1 MSGDRGTDGGS
12 ALYAVER
19 QQALLATLRATGRIE
34 AARAAEELRV
44 TTETI
49 RKDLSELEHQ
59 GLLRRVRGG
68 AVAGDGLSFEPAVPA
83 RTEYTD
89 EKKRIARRAVEEL
102 PRQGTILIDAGST
115 CTYFAEMIPPDRDL
129 TVFTNTL
136 TIALALVSRP
146 RLTVYTTGGRVRE
159 RTYAQV
165 EGWALRALRE
175 INVDVAFLGC
185 NGIDVEA
192 GLTTPDPAEADIKRE
207 MFAIAGRRVLL
218 TDHSKIGHASLR
230 RYGSVDDLDLM
241 ITDTGIARADAA
253 RLAAAGLELVRA

>member
-1 MSGDRGTDGGS
+1 MSGSRGQDGGS

-19 QQALLATLRATGRIE
+19 QQSLLATLRATGRVE
-34 AARAAEELRV
+34 VARAAEELHV

-68 AVAGDGLSFEPAVPA
+68 AVAGEGLSFEPAVPA

-89 EKKRIARRAVEEL
+89 EKKRIARRALREL
-102 PRQGTILIDAGST
+102 PRQGTVLIDAGST
-115 CTYFAEMIPPDRDL
+115 TTYFAEMIPGDRDL

-159 RTYAQV
+159 RTFAEV

-185 NGIDVEA
+185 NGVDVDA
-192 GLTTPDPAEADIKRE
+192 GLTTPDPVEADIKRE
-207 MFAIAGRRVLL
+207 MFGIARRRVLL

-230 RYGSVDDLDLM
+230 RYGSVGDIDLM
-241 ITDTGIARADAA
+241 ITDTGIADADAD
-253 RLAAAGLELVRA
+253 RLTAAGVELVRA

>member
-1 MSGDRGTDGGS
+1 MSGSRGTDGG

-19 QQALLATLRATGRIE
+19 QQALLATLRATGRVE
-34 AARAAEELRV
+34 VARASAELGV
-44 TTETI
+44 STETI

-89 EKKRIARRAVEEL
+89 EKKRIARRALREL
-102 PRQGTILIDAGST
+102 PRQGTVLIDAGST
-115 CTYFAEMIPPDRDL
+115 TTYFAEMFPGDRDL

-136 TIALALVSRP
+136 TIALALVPRS

-159 RTYAQV
+159 RTFAQV

-185 NGIDVEA
+185 NGIDVA
-192 GLTTPDPAEADIKRE
+192 SGLTTPDPVEADIKRE
-207 MFAIAGRRVLL
+207 MLGIARRRVLL

-230 RYGSVDDLDLM
+230 RYGSVGDIDLM
-241 ITDTGIARADAA
+241 ITDTGIADGDAA
-253 RLAAAGLELVRA
+253 RLSAAGLELVRA